1 MRKWGYGINS
11 IHRTAHIYVD
21 QSSWWVFAIDRAI
34 EWLCGI
40 IPSIRFPKLK
50 MRLKDAEDIEF
61 NDGSVWATWQDW
73 YGDLNQLFHLHV
85 HLPVFYFCQSRIKVK
100 SIEIDYDRAR
110 EMLYEGDKKFW
121 DEEAAC
127 AGTEAESTQ

>member
-1 MRKWGYGINS
+1 MRKWGYDINS
-11 IHRTAHIYVD
+11 IHRTAHIYVEE
-21 QSSWWVFAIDRAI
+21 SSRWVFAIDRII

-40 IPSIRFPKLK
+40 IPSIRFAKVR
-50 MRLKDAEDIEF
+50 MRVKDAEDIAC
-61 NDGSVWATWQDW
+61 NDGSEWTTLQDW
-73 YGDLNQLFHLHV
+73 YGDTSQFFHLHV
-85 HLPVFYFCQSRIKVK
+85 HIPIFNFCCSRIKCK

-110 EMLYEGDKKFW
+110 EMFYESDKKFW